1 MQIYK
6 CPYCTYQKDSWSV
19 KRHISRKHVAS
30 QTGHGVQQGEQIIPN
45 QVQKIIS
52 QQQKQNFNYIRQLKH
67 EYETLGNKYENLRQ
81 EANEMNKY
89 IQDQDS
95 KIVNL
100 QNHIQALEHAN
111 IKWQEAYHNQV
122 ARR

>member
-30 QTGHGVQQGEQIIPN
+30 QAGHGVQQGEQIIPN
-45 QVQKIIS
+45 HVQQIIS

-67 EYETLGNKYENLRQ
+67 EHQTLQNEYENLRQ

-89 IQDQDS
+89 INDQDS

-100 QNHIQALEHAN
+100 QNDIQALEHAN

>member
-6 CPYCTYQKDSWSV
+6 CPYCMYQKDSWSV
-19 KRHISRKHVAS
+19 KRHISRKHDSS
-30 QTGHGVQQGEQIIPN
+30 QTGHGAQQGEQIIPN
-45 QVQKIIS
+45 QVQHIIS

-67 EYETLGNKYENLRQ
+67 DHQTLENEYEDLRQ
-81 EANEMNKY
+81 EAIGLDNY
-89 IQDQDS
+89 IKDQDS

-100 QNHIQALEHAN
+100 ENYIQALQHAN
-111 IKWQEAYHNQV
+111 IKWQEAYPNQV

>member
-6 CPYCTYQKDSWSV
+6 CPYCMYQKDSWSV
-19 KRHISRKHVAS
+19 KRHISRKHASS
-30 QTGHGVQQGEQIIPN
+30 QTGHGDQQGEQINPN
-45 QVQKIIS
+45 QEQQIIS
-52 QQQKQNFNYIRQLKH
+52 QHQKQNFDYGRHLQQEHQILQN
-67 EYETLGNKYENLRQ
+67 EYESLRQ
-81 EANEMNKY
+81 EANEMNIY
-89 IQDQDS
+89 INDQDS

-100 QNHIQALEHAN
+100 ENDIQALEHAN